1 MCFWIERN
9 AAVFGSR
16 FRAEQFEEQT
26 KAPGL
31 IQATGH
37 PFPPPPC
44 LVGHSG
50 RSRRT
55 DRLRP
60 NYFLLF
66 LVISCYFLV
75 ISCYF
80 LLFLVISWHCFGGDS
95 LCGASFFAERGS
107 EFLRRQHVRRGAR
120 RSEIL
125 HHSGDEECGS
135 RGEKRRD
142 PTRLENDG
150 RKTYAVA
157 CRSRGRALRP
167 KNNAWLATAETTA
180 SWNGLAIRKA
190 GSGRCPVRKRS
201 G

>member
-1 MCFWIERN
+1 MLLDR
-9 AAVFGSR
+9 ARRSR
-16 FRAEQFEEQT
+16 FRIALQSGT
-26 KAPGL
+26 VRGTNKSAGAYPSDRP
-31 IQATGH
+31 
-37 PFPPPPC
+37 PFPPLPPC

-66 LVISCYFLV
+66 LGIVSWRRQSLRRVIL
-75 ISCYF
+75 
-80 LLFLVISWHCFGGDS
+80 W
-95 LCGASFFAERGS
+95 ERGS
-107 EFLRRQHVRRGAR
+107 EFLRRQHVRRGAQ
-120 RSEIL
+120 RSEI
-125 HHSGDEECGS
+125 HHHRGDEECGS

-142 PTRLENDG
+142 PARLENDD

>member
-66 LVISCYFLV
+66 LVISYYFLLFLV

-80 LLFLVISWHCFGGDS
+80 LLFLVISCY
-95 LCGASFFAERGS
+95 
-107 EFLRRQHVRRGAR
+107 FLLFLVI
-120 RSEIL
+120 SCYFLLFLVISCYFL
-125 HHSGDEECGS
+125 
-135 RGEKRRD
+135 
-142 PTRLENDG
+142 
-150 RKTYAVA
+150 
-157 CRSRGRALRP
+157 
-167 KNNAWLATAETTA
+167 
-180 SWNGLAIRKA
+180 
-190 GSGRCPVRKRS
+190 
-201 G
+201 

>member
-1 MCFWIERN
+1 MLLDR
-9 AAVFGSR
+9 ARRSR
-16 FRAEQFEEQT
+16 FRIALQSGT
-26 KAPGL
+26 VRGTNKSAGAYPSDRP
-31 IQATGH
+31 
-37 PFPPPPC
+37 PFPPFPRAWSVTLGAVDGPIGC
-44 LVGHSG
+44 AL
-50 RSRRT
+50 
-55 DRLRP
+55 
-60 NYFLLF
+60 
-66 LVISCYFLV
+66 I

-80 LLFLVISWHCFGGDS
+80 LLFLVIVSWWRQP
-95 LCGASFFAERGS
+95 LRRVILWERGS

>member
-1 MCFWIERN
+1 MLLDR
-9 AAVFGSR
+9 AQRSR
-16 FRAEQFEEQT
+16 FRIALQSGT
-26 KAPGL
+26 VRGTNKSAGAYPSDRP
-31 IQATGH
+31 
-37 PFPPPPC
+37 PFPPSPRAWSVTLGAVDGPIGC
-44 LVGHSG
+44 ALI
-50 RSRRT
+50 
-55 DRLRP
+55 
-60 NYFLLF
+60 
-66 LVISCYFLV
+66 ISCYFLA
-75 ISCYF
+75 
-80 LLFLVISWHCFGGDS
+80 LFLGGDS

-120 RSEIL
+120 RSEIH

-142 PTRLENDG
+142 PARLENDD